1 MIPNEIKNRLIDAL
15 ERADNPPSLHGVRG
29 DIRAAVERDYRAIA
43 GHLKAIA
50 GWMHEIRAVQLRE
63 YTD

>member
-29 DIRAAVERDYRAIA
+29 DVRVAVERDYRAIA
-43 GHLKAIA
+43 GHLKAIET
-50 GWMHEIRAVQLRE
+50 WLRRVQHVTMRE
-63 YTD
+63 